1 VTRNIARCRGGML
14 RATELLMKLRT
25 RISRWIAIAGVGVI
39 AATVLYDLALAQE
52 TEAENG
58 RQLPSPPVLRNQ
70 VVHGRQGPL
79 PRTPQPSNDPIDLLA
94 SASHLGF
101 ADGHHVSGLVRE
113 VETNLPVAGVWVIA
127 AWETYVPGGYV
138 CFDADTLLSDSAGRF
153 EFSTWRQT
161 WRNLGSFDS
170 DHLRLF
176 VYRPG
181 YELVRLERGQIL
193 IRKVQDSQDERL
205 VALRDIERNVRAC
218 PPSGKRDPAHDGH
231 FRPLFIDMVAEV
243 QALPE
248 GLPERGYLL
257 EEIRKLLALV
267 TAGAR

>member
-1 VTRNIARCRGGML
+1 VTRKVPRSRGGML
-14 RATELLMKLRT
+14 RAAELLLKLRART
-25 RISRWIAIAGVGVI
+25 SRWTGIAGVGVI
-39 AATVLYDLALAQE
+39 VATLLCDPSLAQE
-52 TEAENG
+52 ADVKNG
-58 RQLPSPPVLRNQ
+58 QQLPAPEVLRNQ
-70 VVHGRQGPL
+70 VVHGRQGQS
-79 PRTPQPSNDPIDLLA
+79 PRTPRPSNDPIDLLA

-101 ADGHHVSGLVRE
+101 ADGHCVNGLVRE
-113 VETNLPVAGVWVIA
+113 LETNLPLTGVWVIA

-138 CFDADTLLSDSAGRF
+138 CFDADTLQSDSAGRF

-170 DHLRLF
+170 DRLRLF

-205 VALRDIERNVRAC
+205 VALRDIERNVLGC
-218 PPSGKRDPAHDGH
+218 PPSGKRDAVHDGH
-231 FRPLFIDMVAEV
+231 FRPLFIEMVAEV

-248 GLPERGYLL
+248 DLPDRGYIL
-257 EEIRKLLALV
+257 EEIRKLLALLK
-267 TAGAR
+267 AGSR